1 MSDQPPSSGQGAPG
15 ASGPPKYPQ
24 SPPGQPPPGQPPAY
38 PPPPPGQSPVYPPP
52 PPGQS
57 PAYPPPPP
65 GQSPAYPP
73 PPPGQPPA
81 YPPPPPGQS
90 PVPPASWPPP
100 PGGYGPPGGP
110 MPPPYPAGGGW
121 EPARPATELA
131 AYPAR
136 LGGWLID
143 FVILFVV
150 YLVLSAA
157 FRAVHVGRIA
167 VNTTTASGVHQRGH
181 LSVIA
186 WVVQIAV
193 VLLYGALFCG
203 SERGQTL
210 GMMAVSVRA
219 VDGRTGGP
227 IGFWRALARGVL
239 RVALVGRSSSSPGSS
254 TCSSPSGTG
263 GTRRSTTR
271 CRTPWS

>member
-1 MSDQPPSSGQGAPG
+1 MAAPRPAATAHPGGRCPRRTRRGEGGSRHGRRPSS
-15 ASGPPKYPQ
+15 
-24 SPPGQPPPGQPPAY
+24 
-38 PPPPPGQSPVYPPP
+38 
-52 PPGQS
+52 
-57 PAYPPPPP
+57 
-65 GQSPAYPP
+65 
-73 PPPGQPPA
+73 
-81 YPPPPPGQS
+81 
-90 PVPPASWPPP
+90 
-100 PGGYGPPGGP
+100 
-110 MPPPYPAGGGW
+110 
-121 EPARPATELA
+121 A

-167 VNTTTASGVHQRGH
+167 VHNTTTASGVHQRGH

-227 IGFWRALARGVL
+227 IGFWRALARGSFEWLLWVFFFIPWVIDML
-239 RVALVGRSSSSPGSS
+239 FPLWDGRHQTLHDKVSNTVVVKASATPPG
-254 TCSSPSGTG
+254 
-263 GTRRSTTR
+263 
-271 CRTPWS
+271 